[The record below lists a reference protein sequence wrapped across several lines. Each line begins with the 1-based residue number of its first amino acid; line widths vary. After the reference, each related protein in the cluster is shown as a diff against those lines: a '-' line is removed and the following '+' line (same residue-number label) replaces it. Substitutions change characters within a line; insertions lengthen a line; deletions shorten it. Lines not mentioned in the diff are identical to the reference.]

1 MEGGT
6 SVNSR
11 LYNSSAGRVFDV
23 FNYVML
29 GLLGILTVLPF
40 LYIIGNSFAT
50 EAEITER
57 SFFLIPKVFSFSAY
71 EYIFSSSTIFR
82 SIGVSVFITVA
93 GTLVNL
99 FFTLTMAYPLS
110 RSDFWGRNVLMNMVI
125 FSMLFGGGMI
135 PTYLVI
141 RGLGLLDSY
150 WALMLP
156 GAISAFNLIVVK
168 NFFQQM
174 PPGLE
179 EAARIDGCSDLGVLW
194 RIVLPLSKPV
204 IATFALFYAVGHW
217 NNFFS
222 ALLYIS
228 DSDKW
233 PLQVMLRQ
241 IVLLSQASVGD
252 MANMDPN
259 FVQPPEQSIKMAV
272 IVVGTI
278 PILLVYPFLQK
289 HFAKGVMLGSIKG

>member
-1 MEGGT
+1 M
-6 SVNSR
+6 NSR
-11 LYNSSAGRVFDV
+11 LYNSPAGKVFDI

-29 GLLGILTVLPF
+29 GILGILTVLPF

-82 SIGVSVFITVA
+82 SIGVSIFITVA

-110 RSDFWGRNVLMNMVI
+110 RSDFWGRNVMMNMVI

-289 HFAKGVMLGSIKG
+289 HFAKGVMLGSIKS

>member
-1 MEGGT
+1 
-6 SVNSR
+6 
-11 LYNSSAGRVFDV
+11 
-23 FNYVML
+23 ML
-29 GLLGILTVLPF
+29 GLFGILTVLPF

-228 DSDKW
+228 DSEKW

>member
-1 MEGGT
+1 M
-6 SVNSR
+6 NSR
-11 LYNSSAGRVFDV
+11 LYNSPAGRVFDV
-23 FNYVML
+23 LNYIML
-29 GLLGILTVLPF
+29 GVLGLLTVLPF

-57 SFFLIPKVFSFSAY
+57 SFFLIPKVFSLSAY
-71 EYIFSSSTIFR
+71 EYIFSSSTMFR
-82 SIGVSVFITVA
+82 SIGVSIFITVV
-93 GTLVNL
+93 GTFVNL

-110 RSDFWGRNVLMNMVI
+110 RSDFWGRNMLMNMVI

-150 WALMLP
+150 WSLMLP

-228 DSDKW
+228 DSTKW

-259 FVQPPEQSIKMAV
+259 FVKPPEQSVKMAV
-272 IVVGTI
+272 IIVGTI